1 MEFGCKL
8 LRGHRVLDGI
18 LTDLVSRTPMV
29 SAEEVFGSP
38 EIRSI
43 FDIQT
48 VLAKPAPEPVPEPVV
63 APPPKPPVSVDDA
76 VPEEPM
82 VGVDMESQ
90 GHVPPEKP
98 QQARPVFG

>member
-1 MEFGCKL
+1 MAAQK
-8 LRGHRVLDGI
+8 
-18 LTDLVSRTPMV
+18 
-29 SAEEVFGSP
+29 SA
-38 EIRSI
+38 I
-43 FDIQT
+43 FDIQN

>member
-8 LRGHRVLDGI
+8 LHGHRVLDGI
-18 LTDLVSRTPMV
+18 LTDLVSCTPMV

-43 FDIQT
+43 FDIQN

-90 GHVPPEKP
+90 GHVPEKLK
-98 QQARPVFG
+98 QARPVFG